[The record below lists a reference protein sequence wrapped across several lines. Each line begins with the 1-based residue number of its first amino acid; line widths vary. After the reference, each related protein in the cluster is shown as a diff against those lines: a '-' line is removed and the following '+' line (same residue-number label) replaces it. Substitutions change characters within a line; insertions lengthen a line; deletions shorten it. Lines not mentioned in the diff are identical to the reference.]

1 MLQFRCCCAIMNTML
16 IITLF
21 CIFSGCTKQPTK
33 TAVIGKNQEVTEEY
47 KAVRT
52 ANEGKPANRMQQ
64 VQAEI
69 TQANLP
75 VN

>member
-1 MLQFRCCCAIMNTML
+1 MLQFRCCCAIINIML
-16 IITLF
+16 IINLL

-33 TAVIGKNQEVTEEY
+33 TVGVDKNQEVTEEY

-52 ANEGKPANRMQQ
+52 ANEGKPASRMQQ
-64 VQAEI
+64 VQAET

>member
-1 MLQFRCCCAIMNTML
+1 MNIMLL
-16 IITLF
+16 INLF
-21 CIFSGCTKQPTK
+21 CIYSGCTKQPTK
-33 TAVIGKNQEVTEEY
+33 TAVVDKNQEVTEEY
-47 KAVRT
+47 KAVRN
-52 ANEGKPANRMQQ
+52 ANECKLANRMQQ

>member
-1 MLQFRCCCAIMNTML
+1 MLQFRCCCAIINIML
-16 IITLF
+16 IINLL

-33 TAVIGKNQEVTEEY
+33 TAVVGKNQEVTEEY
-47 KAVRT
+47 KAVRN
-52 ANEGKPANRMQQ
+52 ANECKLANRMQQ